1 MGFFSKLKEK
11 VFGKSNSKNE
21 KYVVAMDKSRNNFS
35 TKLNALA
42 ARYRE
47 VNEDYFDELEE
58 ILIEADIGVKIVMEI
73 IEETKKEVRLEKI
86 KTPNEINETLVD
98 KMFVY
103 YAKGG
108 EEMDTEIN
116 FNKDGTTVILV
127 VGVNGVGKTTSI
139 AKLAY
144 RLKNEG
150 KKVLLVA
157 GDTFRAGAVEQL
169 EVWANRIEV
178 DIIKGNEKEDPSSVY
193 YKGVS
198 KAKAENYDVV
208 ICDSAGRLQTKTN
221 LMDELSKM
229 RRVLSKEIESAPHEV
244 MLVIDATTGQNGVLQ
259 ASSFAKATGVDSII
273 LTKMDS
279 TSKGGIILS
288 IREEL
293 GIPVKFIGL
302 GEKLEDLEE
311 FDLEDYVYGLCMN
324 LKGEEK

>member
-1 MGFFSKLKEK
+1 MGFFNKLKEK

-21 KYVVAMDKSRNNFS
+21 KYVIAMDKSRNNFA

-47 VNEDYFDELEE
+47 VNEDYFEELEE

-86 KTPNEINETLVD
+86 KTPDEINETLVD

-116 FNKDGTTVILV
+116 FNENGPTVILV

-150 KKVLLVA
+150 NKVLLVA

-169 EVWANRIEV
+169 DVWANRIEV

-193 YKGVS
+193 FRGVN
-198 KAKAENYDVV
+198 KAKEEGYDVV

-221 LMDELSKM
+221 LMDELAKM
-229 RRVLSKEIESAPHEV
+229 RRVLSREVEGAPHEV

-302 GEKLEDLEE
+302 GEKLDDLEE
-311 FDLEDYVYGLCMN
+311 FDLEEYVYGLCMN
-324 LKGEEK
+324 LKGEK

>member
-47 VNEDYFDELEE
+47 INEDYFDELEE
-58 ILIEADIGVKIVMEI
+58 ILIEADIGVKIVMDI

-86 KTPNEINETLVD
+86 KTPEEINETLVD
-98 KMFVY
+98 KMFIY

-116 FNKDGTTVILV
+116 FSENGPTVILV

-169 EVWANRIEV
+169 DVWASRVDV

-193 YKGVS
+193 FRGVN
-198 KAKAENYDVV
+198 KAKEENYDVV

-221 LMDELSKM
+221 LMDELAKM
-229 RRVLSKEIESAPHEV
+229 RRVLSKEIDGAPHEV

-302 GEKLEDLEE
+302 GEKIDDLEE

-324 LKGEEK
+324 LKGEKQ

>member
-11 VFGKSNSKNE
+11 VFGKSNARSD
-21 KYVVAMDKSRNNFS
+21 KYVAALDKSRSNFS

-47 VNEDYFDELEE
+47 INEDYFDELEE
-58 ILIEADIGVKIVMEI
+58 ILIEADIGVRIVMEI

-86 KTPNEINETLVD
+86 KTPSEINETLVD

-108 EEMDTEIN
+108 EEMDTEIKMN
-116 FNKDGTTVILV
+116 ENGPSVILV

-144 RLKNEG
+144 KFKNEG

-169 EVWANRIEV
+169 DVWASRIGV
-178 DIIKGNEKEDPSSVY
+178 DIVKGNEKEDPSSVY
-193 YKGVS
+193 YRGVS
-198 KAKAENYDVV
+198 KAKNEEYDIV
-208 ICDSAGRLQTKTN
+208 ICDSAGRLQTKVN

-229 RRVLSKEIESAPHEV
+229 RRVLSKEVEGAPHEV
-244 MLVIDATTGQNGVLQ
+244 MLVIDATTGQNGVIQ

-293 GIPVKFIGL
+293 GIPVKYIGL
-302 GEKLEDLEE
+302 GEKLDDLEE
-311 FDLEDYVYGLCMN
+311 FDLEEYVYGLCMN
-324 LKGEEK
+324 MEGDK

>member
-11 VFGKSNSKNE
+11 VFGKSTERSE
-21 KYVVAMDKSRNNFS
+21 KYVAALDKSRSNFS

-47 VNEDYFDELEE
+47 INEDYFDELEE

-73 IEETKKEVRLEKI
+73 IEETKKEVRIEKI
-86 KTPNEINETLVD
+86 KTPSEINETLVD

-108 EEMDTEIN
+108 EDMDNEIKYN
-116 FNKDGTTVILV
+116 EDGLTVILV

-139 AKLAY
+139 AKLAN
-144 RLKNEG
+144 RMKNEG
-150 KKVLLVA
+150 KKVMLVA

-169 EVWANRIEV
+169 EVWANRLELPIV
-178 DIIKGNEKEDPSSVY
+178 KGNEKEDPSSVY
-193 YKGVS
+193 YKGVEE
-198 KAKAENYDVV
+198 AKKQNMDVV
-208 ICDSAGRLQTKTN
+208 ICDSAGRLQTKVN
-221 LMDELSKM
+221 LMNELSKM
-229 RRVLSKEIESAPHEV
+229 RRVLGKEVDGAPHEV

-259 ASSFAKATGVDSII
+259 ASSFAGATGVDSII
-273 LTKMDS
+273 LTKMDG

-293 GIPVKFIGL
+293 GIPVKYVGY
-302 GEKLEDLEE
+302 GETVDDLME
-311 FDLEDYVYGLCMN
+311 FDLENYIYGLCSTM
-324 LKGEEK
+324 EE

>member
-11 VFGKSNSKNE
+11 VFGKSNIKNE

-42 ARYRE
+42 ARYRD

-73 IEETKKEVRLEKI
+73 IEETKKEVRLEKV
-86 KTPNEINETLVD
+86 KTPEEINETLVD
-98 KMFVY
+98 KMFIY

-108 EEMDTEIN
+108 EEMDTDIN
-116 FNKDGTTVILV
+116 FASDGPTVILV

-169 EVWANRIEV
+169 EVWANRVNV

-193 YKGVS
+193 YRGVTR
-198 KAKAENYDVV
+198 AKQENYD
-208 ICDSAGRLQTKTN
+208 
-221 LMDELSKM
+221 
-229 RRVLSKEIESAPHEV
+229 
-244 MLVIDATTGQNGVLQ
+244 
-259 ASSFAKATGVDSII
+259 
-273 LTKMDS
+273 
-279 TSKGGIILS
+279 
-288 IREEL
+288 
-293 GIPVKFIGL
+293 
-302 GEKLEDLEE
+302 
-311 FDLEDYVYGLCMN
+311 Y
-324 LKGEEK
+324 LK

>member
-11 VFGKSNSKNE
+11 VFGKSNARSE
-21 KYVVAMDKSRNNFS
+21 KYVVALDKSRSNFS

-47 VNEDYFDELEE
+47 INEDYFDELEE

-86 KTPNEINETLVD
+86 KTPSEINETLVD

-108 EEMDTEIN
+108 EEMDTEIKMN
-116 FNKDGTTVILV
+116 EDGPTVILM

-144 RLKNEG
+144 KFKNDG
-150 KKVLLVA
+150 NKVLLVA

-169 EVWANRIEV
+169 DVWASRLGV
-178 DIIKGNEKEDPSSVY
+178 DIVKGNEKEDPSSVY
-193 YKGVS
+193 YRGVN
-198 KAKAENYDVV
+198 KAKTEGYDIV

-229 RRVLSKEIESAPHEV
+229 RRVLSKEVEGAPHEV
-244 MLVIDATTGQNGVLQ
+244 MLVIDATTGQNGVIQ

-293 GIPVKFIGL
+293 GIPVKYIGL

-311 FDLEDYVYGLCMN
+311 FDLEEYVYGLCMN
-324 LKGEEK
+324 MEGDK

>member
-11 VFGKSNSKNE
+11 VFGKSNARSD
-21 KYVVAMDKSRNNFS
+21 KYVAALDKSRSNFS

-47 VNEDYFDELEE
+47 INEDYFDELEE

-86 KTPNEINETLVD
+86 KTPSEINETLVD

-108 EEMDTEIN
+108 EEMDTEIKMN
-116 FNKDGTTVILV
+116 EDGPTVILM

-144 RLKNEG
+144 KFKNDG
-150 KKVLLVA
+150 NKVLLVA

-169 EVWANRIEV
+169 DVWASRLGV
-178 DIIKGNEKEDPSSVY
+178 DIVKGNEKEDPSSVY
-193 YKGVS
+193 YRGVN
-198 KAKAENYDVV
+198 KAKTEGYDIV

-229 RRVLSKEIESAPHEV
+229 RRVLSKEVEGAPHEV
-244 MLVIDATTGQNGVLQ
+244 MLVIDATTGQNGVIQ

-273 LTKMDS
+273 ITKMDS

-293 GIPVKFIGL
+293 GIPVKYIGL

-311 FDLEDYVYGLCMN
+311 FDLEEYVYGLCMN
-324 LKGEEK
+324 MEGDK

>member
-1 MGFFSKLKEK
+1 MGFFNKLKEK

-21 KYVVAMDKSRNNFS
+21 KYVVAMDKSRNNFA

-47 VNEDYFDELEE
+47 VNEDYFEELEE

-86 KTPNEINETLVD
+86 KTPEEINETLVD

-108 EEMDTEIN
+108 EEMDTEIT
-116 FNKDGTTVILV
+116 FNENGPTVILV

-150 KKVLLVA
+150 NKVLLVA

-169 EVWANRIEV
+169 DVWASRINV

-193 YKGVS
+193 FRGVN
-198 KAKAENYDVV
+198 KAKQEGYDVV

-229 RRVLSKEIESAPHEV
+229 RRVLSREVEGAPHEV

-302 GEKLEDLEE
+302 GEKLDDLEE
-311 FDLEDYVYGLCMN
+311 FDLEEYVYGLCMN
-324 LKGEEK
+324 LKGEK

>member
-11 VFGKSNSKNE
+11 VFGKSNARSE
-21 KYVVAMDKSRNNFS
+21 KYVAALDKSRSNFS

-47 VNEDYFDELEE
+47 INEDYFDELEE

-73 IEETKKEVRLEKI
+73 IDETKKEVRLEKI
-86 KTPNEINETLVD
+86 KTPSEINETLVD

-108 EEMDTEIN
+108 EEMDTEIKMN
-116 FNKDGTTVILV
+116 EDGPTVILM

-144 RLKNEG
+144 KFKNDG
-150 KKVLLVA
+150 NKVLLVA

-169 EVWANRIEV
+169 DVWASRLGV
-178 DIIKGNEKEDPSSVY
+178 DIVKGNEKEDPSSVY
-193 YKGVS
+193 YRGVN
-198 KAKAENYDVV
+198 KAKNEGYDIV

-229 RRVLSKEIESAPHEV
+229 RRVLSKEVEGAPHEV
-244 MLVIDATTGQNGVLQ
+244 MLVIDATTGQNGVIQ

-293 GIPVKFIGL
+293 GIPVKYIGL

-311 FDLEDYVYGLCMN
+311 FDLEEYVYGLCMN
-324 LKGEEK
+324 MEGDK

>member
-11 VFGKSNSKNE
+11 VFGKSNAKNE
-21 KYVVAMDKSRNNFS
+21 KYAVAMDKSRNNFA

-86 KTPNEINETLVD
+86 KTPEQINETLVD

-108 EEMDTEIN
+108 EEMDTDIKFSDN
-116 FNKDGTTVILV
+116 GPTVILV

-169 EVWANRIEV
+169 EVWANRINV

-193 YKGVS
+193 YRGANKGRL
-198 KAKAENYDVV
+198 EGYDVV
-208 ICDSAGRLQTKTN
+208 ICDSAGRLQTKVN
-221 LMDELSKM
+221 LMDELAKM

-244 MLVIDATTGQNGVLQ
+244 MLVIDATTGQNGVIQ

-302 GEKLEDLEE
+302 GEKLDDLEE

-324 LKGEEK
+324 LKGEK

>member
-1 MGFFSKLKEK
+1 MGFFNKLKEK
-11 VFGKSNSKNE
+11 IFGKTNKQSE
-21 KYVVAMDKSRNNFS
+21 KYVAALDKSRSNFAD
-35 TKLNALA
+35 KLNALA
-42 ARYRE
+42 ARYRSID
-47 VNEDYFDELEE
+47 EDYFDELEE
-58 ILIEADIGVKIVMEI
+58 ILIEADIGVKIVMDI

-86 KTPNEINETLVD
+86 KTPEEINETLVD

-108 EEMDTEIN
+108 EEMDTDIK
-116 FNKDGTTVILV
+116 FNDCGPTVILV

-144 RLKNEG
+144 RLKTEG

-169 EVWANRIEV
+169 EVWANRINVEIV
-178 DIIKGNEKEDPSSVY
+178 KGNEKEDPSSVY

-198 KAKAENYDVV
+198 KAKNEGYDVV
-208 ICDSAGRLQTKTN
+208 ICDSAGRLQTKVN
-221 LMDELSKM
+221 LMDELAKM

-244 MLVIDATTGQNGVLQ
+244 MLVIDATTGQNGVIQ

-324 LKGEEK
+324 LKGEK

>member
-11 VFGKSNSKNE
+11 VFGKSNARSD
-21 KYVVAMDKSRNNFS
+21 KYVAALDKSRSNFS

-47 VNEDYFDELEE
+47 INEDYFDELEE
-58 ILIEADIGVKIVMEI
+58 ILIEADIGVRIVMEI

-86 KTPNEINETLVD
+86 KTPSEINETLVD

-108 EEMDTEIN
+108 EEMDTEIKMN
-116 FNKDGTTVILV
+116 ENGPSVILV

-144 RLKNEG
+144 KFKNEG

-169 EVWANRIEV
+169 DVWASRIGVEIV
-178 DIIKGNEKEDPSSVY
+178 KGNEKEDPSSVY
-193 YKGVS
+193 YRGVS
-198 KAKAENYDVV
+198 KAKNEEYDIV
-208 ICDSAGRLQTKTN
+208 ICDSAGRLQTKVN

-229 RRVLSKEIESAPHEV
+229 RRVLSKEVEGAPHEV
-244 MLVIDATTGQNGVLQ
+244 MLVIDATTGQNGVIQ

-293 GIPVKFIGL
+293 GIPVKYIGL
-302 GEKLEDLEE
+302 GEKLDDLEE
-311 FDLEDYVYGLCMN
+311 FDLEEYVYGLCMN
-324 LKGEEK
+324 MEGDN

>member
-11 VFGKSNSKNE
+11 VFGKSNARSE
-21 KYVVAMDKSRNNFS
+21 KYVVALDKSRSNFS

-47 VNEDYFDELEE
+47 INEDYFDELEE

-86 KTPNEINETLVD
+86 KTPSEINETLVD

-108 EEMDTEIN
+108 EEMDTEIKMN
-116 FNKDGTTVILV
+116 EEGPTVILM

-144 RLKNEG
+144 KFKNDG
-150 KKVLLVA
+150 NKVLLVA

-169 EVWANRIEV
+169 DVWASRLGV
-178 DIIKGNEKEDPSSVY
+178 DIVKGNEKEDPSSVY
-193 YKGVS
+193 YRGVN
-198 KAKAENYDVV
+198 KAKTEGYDIV

-229 RRVLSKEIESAPHEV
+229 RRVLSKEVEGAPHEV
-244 MLVIDATTGQNGVLQ
+244 MLVIDATTGQNGVIQ

-293 GIPVKFIGL
+293 GIPVKYIGL

-311 FDLEDYVYGLCMN
+311 FDLEEYVYGLCMN
-324 LKGEEK
+324 MEGDK

>member
-1 MGFFSKLKEK
+1 MMGFFSKLKEK
-11 VFGKSNSKNE
+11 VFGKSNARSE
-21 KYVVAMDKSRNNFS
+21 KYVVALDKSRSNFS

-47 VNEDYFDELEE
+47 INEDYFDELEE

-86 KTPNEINETLVD
+86 KTPSEINETLVD

-108 EEMDTEIN
+108 EEMDTEIKMN
-116 FNKDGTTVILV
+116 EDGPTVILM

-144 RLKNEG
+144 KFKNDG
-150 KKVLLVA
+150 NKVLLVA

-169 EVWANRIEV
+169 DVWASRLGV
-178 DIIKGNEKEDPSSVY
+178 DIVKGNEKEDPSSVY
-193 YKGVS
+193 YRGVN
-198 KAKAENYDVV
+198 KAKTEGYDIV

-229 RRVLSKEIESAPHEV
+229 RRVLSKEVEGAPHEV

-259 ASSFAKATGVDSII
+259 ASSFASATGVDSII
-273 LTKMDS
+273 LTKMDG

-293 GIPVKFIGL
+293 GIPVKFVGF
-302 GEKLEDLEE
+302 GETVDDLME
-311 FDLEDYVYGLCMN
+311 FDLENYIYGLCSTM
-324 LKGEEK
+324 EE

>member
-11 VFGKSNSKNE
+11 VFGKSVNKSE

-35 TKLNALA
+35 TKLNELA

-47 VNEDYFDELEE
+47 INEEYFDELEE

-86 KTPNEINETLVD
+86 KTPSEINETLVD
-98 KMFVY
+98 KMFIY

-108 EEMDTEIN
+108 EEMDTDIK
-116 FNKDGTTVILV
+116 FNENGPTVILV

-139 AKLAY
+139 AKLAH
-144 RLKNEG
+144 RLKEEG

-169 EVWANRIEV
+169 DVWASRVNV

-193 YKGVS
+193 YRGVNKG
-198 KAKAENYDVV
+198 KNEGYDVI

-229 RRVLSKEIESAPHEV
+229 RRVLSKEVEGAPHEV

-302 GEKLEDLEE
+302 GEKIDDLEE
-311 FDLEDYVYGLCMN
+311 FDLEDYIYGLCMN
-324 LKGEEK
+324 LKGE

>member
-11 VFGKSNSKNE
+11 VFGKSNARSE
-21 KYVVAMDKSRNNFS
+21 KYVVALDKSRSNFS

-47 VNEDYFDELEE
+47 INEDYFDELEE

-86 KTPNEINETLVD
+86 KTPSGINETLVD
-98 KMFVY
+98 KRFVY

-108 EEMDTEIN
+108 EEMDTEIKMN
-116 FNKDGTTVILV
+116 EDGPTVILM

-144 RLKNEG
+144 KFKNDG
-150 KKVLLVA
+150 NKVLLVA

-169 EVWANRIEV
+169 DVWASRLGV
-178 DIIKGNEKEDPSSVY
+178 DIVKGNEKEDPSSVY
-193 YKGVS
+193 YRGVN
-198 KAKAENYDVV
+198 KAKTEGYDIV

-229 RRVLSKEIESAPHEV
+229 RRVLSKEVEGAPHEV
-244 MLVIDATTGQNGVLQ
+244 MLVIDATTGQNGVIQ

-293 GIPVKFIGL
+293 GIPVKYIGL

-311 FDLEDYVYGLCMN
+311 FDLEEYVYGLCMN
-324 LKGEEK
+324 MEGDK

>member
-11 VFGKSNSKNE
+11 VFGKSNTKNE
-21 KYVVAMDKSRNNFS
+21 KYVAAMDKSRNNFA

-86 KTPNEINETLVD
+86 KTPLEINETLVD

-108 EEMDTEIN
+108 EEMDTDIK
-116 FNKDGTTVILV
+116 FNEDGTTVILV

-169 EVWANRIEV
+169 EVWANRIQV
-178 DIIKGNEKEDPSSVY
+178 DIIKGNDKEDPSSVY
-193 YKGVS
+193 YRGVN
-198 KAKAENYDVV
+198 KAKNENYDVV
-208 ICDSAGRLQTKTN
+208 I
-221 LMDELSKM
+221 
-229 RRVLSKEIESAPHEV
+229 
-244 MLVIDATTGQNGVLQ
+244 
-259 ASSFAKATGVDSII
+259 F
-273 LTKMDS
+273 
-279 TSKGGIILS
+279 
-288 IREEL
+288 
-293 GIPVKFIGL
+293 
-302 GEKLEDLEE
+302 
-311 FDLEDYVYGLCMN
+311 
-324 LKGEEK
+324 

>member
-86 KTPNEINETLVD
+86 KTPSEINETLVD

-108 EEMDTEIN
+108 EEMDTDIK
-116 FNKDGTTVILV
+116 FNENGPTVILV

-150 KKVLLVA
+150 NKVLLVA

-169 EVWANRIEV
+169 DVWANRISV
-178 DIIKGNEKEDPSSVY
+178 DIVKGNEKEDPSSVY

-198 KAKAENYDVV
+198 KAKEENYDVV

-229 RRVLSKEIESAPHEV
+229 RRVLSKEIENAPHEV

-302 GEKLEDLEE
+302 GEKIDDLEE

>member
-73 IEETKKEVRLEKI
+73 IEETKKEVRLSKI
-86 KTPNEINETLVD
+86 SNPKEINETLVD

-108 EEMDTEIN
+108 EEMDTDIK
-116 FNKDGTTVILV
+116 FNDHGPTVILV

-169 EVWANRIEV
+169 DVWASRVAV

-193 YKGVS
+193 YRGVN
-198 KAKAENYDVV
+198 KAKNENYDVV

-229 RRVLSKEIESAPHEV
+229 RRVLSKEVEGAPHEV

-302 GEKLEDLEE
+302 GEKIDDLEE
-311 FDLEDYVYGLCMN
+311 FDLEDYIYGLCMN
-324 LKGEEK
+324 LKGE

>member
-1 MGFFSKLKEK
+1 MGFFTKLKEK
-11 VFGKSNSKNE
+11 VFGKSNAKNE
-21 KYVVAMDKSRNNFS
+21 KYVAAMDKSRNNFA

-86 KTPNEINETLVD
+86 KTPEEINETLVD

-108 EEMDTEIN
+108 EEMDTDIK
-116 FNKDGTTVILV
+116 FNENGPTVILV

-169 EVWANRIEV
+169 EVWANRINV

-193 YKGVS
+193 YRGAS
-198 KAKAENYDVV
+198 KAKEEDYDVV
-208 ICDSAGRLQTKTN
+208 ICDSAGRLQTKVN
-221 LMDELSKM
+221 LMDELAKM
-229 RRVLSKEIESAPHEV
+229 RRVLSKEIENSPHEV
-244 MLVIDATTGQNGVLQ
+244 MLVIDATTGQNGVIQ

-324 LKGEEK
+324 LKGEN

>member
-11 VFGKSNSKNE
+11 VFGKSNTKNE
-21 KYVVAMDKSRNNFS
+21 KYVVAMDKSRKNFAAR
-35 TKLNALA
+35 LNELA
-42 ARYRE
+42 ARYRD
-47 VNEDYFDELEE
+47 VNEEYFDELEE

-73 IEETKKEVRLEKI
+73 IDETKKEVRLEKFS
-86 KTPNEINETLVD
+86 TPLEINEALVD

-116 FNKDGTTVILV
+116 FNENGPTVILV

-144 RLKNEG
+144 KLKNEG
-150 KKVLLVA
+150 NKVLLVA

-169 EVWANRIEV
+169 EVWANRIGV

-193 YKGVS
+193 YRGVS
-198 KAKAENYDVV
+198 KGNSEKYDVI
-208 ICDSAGRLQTKTN
+208 ICDSAGRLQTKSN

-302 GEKLEDLEE
+302 GEKLDDLEE
-311 FDLEDYVYGLCMN
+311 FDLEEYIYGLCMN
-324 LKGEEK
+324 MKGEA

>member
-1 MGFFSKLKEK
+1 
-11 VFGKSNSKNE
+11 
-21 KYVVAMDKSRNNFS
+21 
-35 TKLNALA
+35 
-42 ARYRE
+42 
-47 VNEDYFDELEE
+47 
-58 ILIEADIGVKIVMEI
+58 
-73 IEETKKEVRLEKI
+73 
-86 KTPNEINETLVD
+86 
-98 KMFVY
+98 MFVY

-108 EEMDTEIN
+108 EEMDTEIKMN
-116 FNKDGTTVILV
+116 EDGPTVILM

-144 RLKNEG
+144 KFKNDG
-150 KKVLLVA
+150 NKVLLVA

-169 EVWANRIEV
+169 DVWASRLGV
-178 DIIKGNEKEDPSSVY
+178 DIVKGNEKEDPSSVY
-193 YKGVS
+193 YRGVN
-198 KAKAENYDVV
+198 KAKTEGYDIV

-229 RRVLSKEIESAPHEV
+229 RRVLSKEVEGAPHEV
-244 MLVIDATTGQNGVLQ
+244 MLVIDATTGQNGVIQ

-293 GIPVKFIGL
+293 GIPVKYIGL

-311 FDLEDYVYGLCMN
+311 FDLEEYVYGLCMN
-324 LKGEEK
+324 MEGDK

>member
-1 MGFFSKLKEK
+1 MGFFNKLKEK

-21 KYVVAMDKSRNNFS
+21 KYVVAMDKSRNNFA

-47 VNEDYFDELEE
+47 VNEDYFEELEE

-86 KTPNEINETLVD
+86 KTPEEINETLVD

-108 EEMDTEIN
+108 EEMDTEIT
-116 FNKDGTTVILV
+116 FNENGPTVILV

-150 KKVLLVA
+150 NKVLLVA

-169 EVWANRIEV
+169 DVWASRINV

-193 YKGVS
+193 FRGVN
-198 KAKAENYDVV
+198 KAKQEGYDVV

-229 RRVLSKEIESAPHEV
+229 RRVLSREVEGAPHEV

-302 GEKLEDLEE
+302 GEKLDDLEE
-311 FDLEDYVYGLCMN
+311 FDLEEYVYG
-324 LKGEEK
+324 G